1 VPDPADVASDTI
13 AIVLAD
19 DHAMVRGGLRLL
31 LDAEEDFRVVA
42 EAGDV
47 ETALRRVEAHQP
59 RIVVLDLNMPG
70 SPTLPALPRFLA
82 AAPGAAV
89 VVMTMDEDLAF
100 AREAFAAGARAY
112 VLKAGAEAELVEAV
126 RAAAA
131 GRTYLDPALGA
142 RLAATPPGPGASAS
156 GPSEPALEVG
166 ATFAGHRID
175 AVAGRGGM
183 ATVFRATD
191 LTLGRTVALKLID
204 PGLAGDPVFRA
215 RFEREC
221 RLAASL
227 DHPHVVDVF
236 HAGEERGLLYVT
248 MRYVDGTDLRSLL
261 TVERRLDAGRAVAI
275 LSQVGDALDEAHR
288 HGLIHRDVKPGNI
301 LLRRRDATEHA
312 YLTDFGITKE
322 RTTASD
328 LTRTGFAM
336 GTADFIAPEQAR
348 GEDVD
353 ERADVYALGC
363 VLFTALT
370 GTAPFE
376 RDNDVDTLWA
386 HVHESPPALLDAR
399 PDLPSGLA
407 PVIDRAL
414 TKDAAERP
422 SSAGEL
428 MRAAQRGL

>member
-1 VPDPADVASDTI
+1 
-13 AIVLAD
+13 
-19 DHAMVRGGLRLL
+19 
-31 LDAEEDFRVVA
+31 
-42 EAGDV
+42 
-47 ETALRRVEAHQP
+47 
-59 RIVVLDLNMPG
+59 
-70 SPTLPALPRFLA
+70 
-82 AAPGAAV
+82 
-89 VVMTMDEDLAF
+89 
-100 AREAFAAGARAY
+100 
-112 VLKAGAEAELVEAV
+112 
-126 RAAAA
+126 
-131 GRTYLDPALGA
+131 
-142 RLAATPPGPGASAS
+142 
-156 GPSEPALEVG
+156 
-166 ATFAGHRID
+166 
-175 AVAGRGGM
+175 M

-407 PVIDRAL
+407 PAIDRAL
-414 TKDAAERP
+414 AKDAAERP